1 MRISDWS
8 SDVCSSDLLAL
19 GLRGRPGS
27 WLVLPAGRRRDGDG
41 EVESD
46 LTRKARQ
53 QPGGKTRRRH
63 ALALQHPHQGGSA
76 QQRATVVGKAAGG
89 AGQAIEDVDAGL
101 LVRKARVRRSEER
114 RVGKE
119 RVRTGRSRGSPYT

>member
-27 WLVLPAGRRRDGDG
+27 WLVLPAERRRDGDG

-46 LTRKARQ
+46 LPRKARQ

-63 ALALQHPHQGGSA
+63 ALALPHPHQGGSA
-76 QQRATVVGKAAGG
+76 QQRATVVAQAAGR
-89 AGQAIEDVDAGL
+89 AGQAIEAVYAAR
-101 LVRKARVRRSEER
+101 LVRNVRILQND
-114 RVGKE
+114 GPPTQA
-119 RVRTGRSRGSPYT
+119 TGAPQATP